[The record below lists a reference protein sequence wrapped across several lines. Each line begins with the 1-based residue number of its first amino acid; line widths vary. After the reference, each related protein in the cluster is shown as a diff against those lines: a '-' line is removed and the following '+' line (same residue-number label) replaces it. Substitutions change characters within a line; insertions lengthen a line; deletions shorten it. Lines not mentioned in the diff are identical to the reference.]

1 MYFIT
6 YRCLYPDQSFMK
18 FLLNAF
24 IVTVNVIRFKG
35 GVWVAM
41 PDIKQY
47 FTESITDDLR
57 RTCLHTTQSHSQTHT
72 GQSMWDFKTIM
83 GLPLHSQESNNKQG
97 YYLCKLLGPCK
108 LWINMSMCY

>member
-1 MYFIT
+1 
-6 YRCLYPDQSFMK
+6 MK

-47 FTESITDDLR
+47 FTDSITDDLR
-57 RTCLHTTQSHSQTHT
+57 RACLHATQSHSQTHT
-72 GQSMWDFKTIM
+72 GQSMRDFKTIM
-83 GLPLHSQESNNKQG
+83 GLPLPVNIVRSQTINRV